1 MSSNARRNE
10 AGNAL
15 LSQTCVS
22 IHSHR
27 EKIDSLMYIPL
38 SLQQDASADSSSLMY
53 TSLVV
58 SAGKGYHRYTDVSV
72 QLEGEAL
79 QEVDDQFQVMVWGH
93 PIERR

>member
-15 LSQTCVS
+15 LNQTCVS
-22 IHSHR
+22 IHSHK

-38 SLQQDASADSSSLMY
+38 SLQQDAASNPLLY

-58 SAGKGYHRYTDVSV
+58 SAGKGYNRHTDVKIM
-72 QLEGEAL
+72 LEGDAIEE
-79 QEVDDQFQVMVWGH
+79 EVDNKFQVMVWGH
-93 PIERR
+93 HIDRR